1 MVGFYY
7 GVLMVL
13 VFFFKQKTA
22 YDMRISDWSSDVC
35 SSDLDPTSAFG
46 GIIAFNREL
55 DADTAKLIVERQFVE
70 VIIAPRISA
79 AARQIV
85 AAKQNVRLLEC
96 GELPATRSAALAVKR
111 VAGGMMVPDVA
122 RPVEGRGGKG
132 VVSTGRFRL
141 VSCH

>member
-85 AAKQNVRLLEC
+85 AAKQNVRLLERSEEHTS
-96 GELPATRSAALAVKR
+96 ELKSLMRNSYADFCLNKTHTATKKATTQK
-111 VAGGMMVPDVA
+111 DHT
-122 RPVEGRGGKG
+122 
-132 VVSTGRFRL
+132 STAQT
-141 VSCH
+141 